1 MASSQKLRRT
11 RAPSLLILPPSTYN
25 SLSAMLLFIL
35 FSAAVRLWCLFYLM
49 LQSDYAVYFIGCV
62 VYINFRLICW
72 CFLLMLE
79 FLWYYL
85 YYFRLHFVVGVY
97 IILYI
102 FFIYVYLFIFIE
114 EEAWGWCTCKHI
126 SPEGLETPATIINIG
141 CPAPMGVIWLI
152 PKNWFKAFRIVTT
165 MMRHSWGTL
174 KGITSSKEALKYII

>member
-72 CFLLMLE
+72 CFFINVGILMVL
-79 FLWYYL
+79 FILFYVAFCRWCL
-85 YYFRLHFVVGVY
+85 YY
-97 IILYI
+97 IIYI
-102 FFIYVYLFIFIE
+102 FYLCLFIYIYWRGSLRVVHLQTHFSWR
-114 EEAWGWCTCKHI
+114 AWDARDYHKY
-126 SPEGLETPATIINIG
+126 
-141 CPAPMGVIWLI
+141 WLSRSNGRNLI
-152 PKNWFKAFRIVTT
+152 D
-165 MMRHSWGTL
+165 
-174 KGITSSKEALKYII
+174 SKELI